1 MKLLGEVINLV
12 EKLFQGIYTAIITP
26 FDEYDLIDY
35 KALGDLIEFQIASG
49 VDGIV
54 VCGTTGESPTLSPE
68 EHDTVI
74 DFTVRKVNKRVPVIA
89 GTGSNSNYEA
99 IQMTLHAQAFG
110 ADGVL
115 QVLPYYNKPSQE
127 GLYRHFKKISEST
140 KLPIILY
147 NIKSRCGVNLETPT
161 LMRLIKDCPNI
172 VGVKEASGD
181 MNQIK
186 DVIANAPPHFSVLSG
201 DDSIAL
207 DLIKAGGDGLIA
219 TTSNIVPKECAD
231 MVHFALKGNF
241 SQAEEINA
249 KLIPLF
255 KAAFIE
261 TNPMCIKYMVSL
273 KGLCKPIWRLPIC
286 EPLPATQEKIK
297 QEMKIFGLI

>member
-1 MKLLGEVINLV
+1 MIFLENK
-12 EKLFQGIYTAIITP
+12 KLFRGVYTAIITP

-35 KALGDLIEFQIASG
+35 TALGDLIEHQIASG
-49 VDGIV
+49 VSGIV

-110 ADGVL
+110 ADAVL

-140 KLPIILY
+140 KLPIIIY
-147 NIKSRCGVNLETPT
+147 NIKSRCGVNLETST

-186 DVIANAPPHFSVLSG
+186 DVISKAPPYFSVLSG

-207 DLIKAGGDGLIA
+207 EVVKASGDGVIC
-219 TTSNIVPKECAD
+219 TTSNIVPKEFSE
-231 MVHFALKGNF
+231 MIEFALKGNF
-241 SQAEEINA
+241 VDAE
-249 KLIPLF
+249 KLNSKLTPLF

-273 KGLCKPIWRLPIC
+273 KGWCKPIWRLPIC
-286 EPLPATQEKIK
+286 EPLPETQEKIK
-297 QEMKIFGLI
+297 VEMKNFGLI